1 MLCALESSENA
12 MANSRIKVFFIIN
25 GVISEQAKVQNY
37 QTIKAEIVFM
47 SSATIKMAAP
57 DIAEAAE
64 KIDNRTKVYFLLLCV
79 VQSLN
84 FGRTQSAAIAAEIV
98 ELAIEVG
105 LVVKHSAIASEIGR
119 ARRVPH
125 IVSIRGGG
133 I

>member
-1 MLCALESSENA
+1 MLCAFESSENA

-64 KIDNRTKVYFLLLCV
+64 KI
-79 VQSLN
+79 S
-84 FGRTQSAAIAAEIV
+84 
-98 ELAIEVG
+98 
-105 LVVKHSAIASEIGR
+105 
-119 ARRVPH
+119 
-125 IVSIRGGG
+125 
-133 I
+133 